1 MFDTG
6 LPITRGLKQWLMNK
20 ALLFNTC
27 YKLTV
32 DVQHS
37 QEPNTKGE
45 PAASSGIN
53 KQFKDM
59 LDQHHIQIKELTSQ
73 IDSLTARVTRCED
86 IIIESDE
93 EETEAGERPAKKARK
108 GKGKG
113 KGTEGK
119 GDIAAES
126 LG

>member
-37 QEPNTKGE
+37 QDSKNKGE
-45 PAASSGIN
+45 PASSSGIN
-53 KQFKDM
+53 KHFKDM
-59 LDQHHIQIKELTSQ
+59 LDQHQIQIKELTSQ

-93 EETEAGERPAKKARK
+93 EEVEAGERPAKKAR
-108 GKGKG
+108 KGKG